1 MEESL
6 KSPRK
11 TLAIICFVLGFS
23 ILGFSSATN
32 VYITP
37 NGQAQGACTT
47 NPQTPAWFNN
57 AANWGSGAS
66 QIGPGTTVTV
76 CGTFTGAAG
85 ATEFTFQGSGTS
97 GNVITL
103 QFDSNTQL
111 SAPYWAPSSGGAG
124 CGGAICM
131 YKRSYITVDGGSN
144 GIIQNTANGDGLAN
158 KQNSEAIEATSCNN
172 CTIQNLSI
180 QNIYVH
186 PAKGTGS
193 IDQTQ
198 MRCISFSG
206 SNWNINGNTM
216 HDVGWCLFQA
226 YSNGDTNTVISN
238 NNIYNMDHG
247 WMLATNSANSYT
259 NAFFY
264 GNQVHDTSNWD
275 ASGCP
280 YHHDGIHTFGTS
292 GSSMSGVYVYNNY
305 FYGNWGSCPTG
316 FIFVEGGGSSTPSHM
331 QTSAWWNNVLIV
343 NTSSPIVNTNGW
355 FDIASGDS
363 GTQQVYNNTLLG
375 PNNSDNTLCLGMEN
389 LSKLT
394 YEENTISNCGDPV
407 NISSSTVALADYNF
421 YGTSCGN
428 YNNCFIWNGSFTG
441 SFSAWKTSCNCD
453 SHALQNSN
461 PMLNAN
467 GSPQSGSPVI
477 EQGLNLSNLA
487 VGLMASLSSDT
498 SMGNTNP
505 VVPRPSGTCATR
517 GTQTCWDI
525 GAFQYGQY
533 GPNPPTGLT
542 AVVN

>member
-1 MEESL
+1 VKRPPNSF
-6 KSPRK
+6 
-11 TLAIICFVLGFS
+11 LAVIFVLGFS
-23 ILGFSSATN
+23 ALGFSSATN

-37 NGQAQGACTT
+37 NGQATGVCTT
-47 NPQTPAWFNN
+47 NPQTPAWFNS

-66 QIGPGTTVTV
+66 QIGPGTTVTI
-76 CGTFTGAAG
+76 CGTFTGSAG
-85 ATEFTFQGSGTS
+85 STEFTFQGNGTS

-103 QFDSNTQL
+103 LFDNNTQL

-131 YKRSYITVDGGSN
+131 YGRNYITVNGGSN
-144 GIIQNTANGDGLAN
+144 GLIQNTANGDALAN
-158 KQNSEAIEATSCNN
+158 QKDSEAIEATSCNN
-172 CTIQNLSI
+172 CTIQNLLI

-186 PAKGTGS
+186 PTNGTGS

-206 SNWNINGNTM
+206 SNWNINNNSM

-226 YSNGDTNTVISN
+226 YSNGDTNSVISG

-247 WMLATNSANSYT
+247 WMLATSAANSYT

-264 GNQVHDTSNWD
+264 NNQVHDSGNWD

-292 GSSMSGVYVYNNY
+292 GSSMSGVNVYNNY
-305 FYGNWGSCPTG
+305 FYGNWGNCPTG

-331 QTSAWWNNVLIV
+331 RTSAWWNNVFIV

-363 GTQQVYNNTLLG
+363 GTQQVYNNTMLG

-389 LSKLT
+389 LSGLT
-394 YEENTISNCGDPV
+394 YEDNTISSCGDPV
-407 NISSSTVALADYNF
+407 NISSTTVTLADYNF

-428 YNNCFIWNGSFTG
+428 GNNCFIWNGSFTG
-441 SFSAWKTSCNCD
+441 SFSSWKTACKCD

-477 EQGLNLSNLA
+477 QQGLNLTNLA
-487 VGLMASLSSDT
+487 VGNMASLASDT
-498 SMGNTNP
+498 SMGNMNP
-505 VVPRPSGTCATR
+505 VAPRPPGTCATR
-517 GTQTCWDI
+517 GTASCWDV
-525 GAFQYGQY
+525 GAFQYGP
-533 GPNPPTGLT
+533 GAPTSLS